1 MSANVAAVRRSTC
14 RVPDGM
20 AAASRCSPKQLG
32 QALRMDKLAELVG
45 EHEVRVD
52 VRVSGECA
60 REDLRLLVCAQHVDR
75 LGASA
80 TVRRERA
87 DFGGPNVQPARV
99 GQAAAPARNT
109 SATSNRA
116 GRGTATVPA
125 VRPPPTYAPATSHRW
140 HAAAVMT
147 QTTPGC
153 SAANTTKQ
161 PTRTRDESQGDGHRD
176 PGTPATQSYVPRKK
190 RVGIVQKR
198 PSGGVFLARR

>member
-1 MSANVAAVRRSTC
+1 M
-14 RVPDGM
+14 PDGM

-99 GQAAAPARNT
+99 GT
-109 SATSNRA
+109 SCCFCPKHQRD
-116 GRGTATVPA
+116 
-125 VRPPPTYAPATSHRW
+125 
-140 HAAAVMT
+140 
-147 QTTPGC
+147 
-153 SAANTTKQ
+153 KQ
-161 PTRTRDESQGDGHRD
+161 PSWSGDRDCARCQATTDLRACHI
-176 PGTPATQSYVPRKK
+176 TP
-190 RVGIVQKR
+190 
-198 PSGGVFLARR
+198 LARGGGYDPDDARLLCRKHDKATDPYAR